1 MATSMTTAVIA
12 APQRKRR
19 WLRWV
24 WALLIAL
31 LLWLAMVALAIWS
44 YADNSDSQ
52 KADAIVLLGASV
64 VGTEPTPVFA
74 ARIDHAIDLYRQGRA
89 PLLVLTGGTGSGDTV
104 SEAQAAQQYML
115 ARGIPDSAMQIEA
128 ASRTTAQNL
137 RNAKPLLASAQAQ
150 RVLLVSDPL
159 HMRRA
164 VVLAR
169 RMQLDAHPSPTPTT
183 RYVGIVSKLGFLA
196 RETWFYALALLG
208 VAV

>member
-1 MATSMTTAVIA
+1 MTTSVMA
-12 APQRKRR
+12 APKRKQR

-24 WALLIAL
+24 WTLLIAV

-44 YADNSDSQ
+44 YADKTDAQ

-64 VGTEPTPVFA
+64 AGTEPSPVFA
-74 ARIDHAIDLYRQGRA
+74 ARIDHAIELYRQGRA
-89 PLLVLTGGTGSGDTV
+89 PLLVLTGGTAPGDAV

-115 ARGIPDSAMQIEA
+115 ARGIPAGAMQLE
-128 ASRTTAQNL
+128 SQSQTTAQNL
-137 RNAKPLLASAQAQ
+137 RNAKPLLAAAQAQ

-169 RMQLDAHPSPTPTT
+169 RMQMDAHPSPTPTT
-183 RYVGIVSKLGFLA
+183 RYVGLVAKLGFLA
-196 RETWFYALALLG
+196 RETWFYALLLLG
-208 VAV
+208 VAA

>member
-1 MATSMTTAVIA
+1 MTTAVIA
-12 APQRKRR
+12 APKRKRR

-44 YADNSDSQ
+44 YADKSDSQ

-64 VGTEPTPVFA
+64 VGAEPTPVYA

-89 PLLVLTGGTGSGDTV
+89 PLLVLTGGTGLGDAV

-115 ARGIPDSAMQIEA
+115 ARGIPASAMQIEA
-128 ASRTTAQNL
+128 ESRTTAQNL
-137 RNAKPLLASAQAQ
+137 RNAKPLLAAAQAQ

-183 RYVGIVSKLGFLA
+183 RYVGIVSKLGFLT

>member
-1 MATSMTTAVIA
+1 MTTSVMT
-12 APQRKRR
+12 APKRKRR

-24 WALLIAL
+24 WALLIAV

-44 YADNSDSQ
+44 YADKSDSQ

-64 VGTEPTPVFA
+64 AGTEPTPVFA
-74 ARIDHAIDLYRQGRA
+74 ARIDHAIELYRQGRA
-89 PLLVLTGGTGSGDTV
+89 PLLVLTGGIGPGDAV

-115 ARGIPDSAMQIEA
+115 ARGIPASAMQLDAE
-128 ASRTTAQNL
+128 SRTTAQNL

-183 RYVGIVSKLGFLA
+183 RYMGIVSKLGFLA
-196 RETWFYALALLG
+196 RETWFYALLLLG
-208 VAV
+208 VVA